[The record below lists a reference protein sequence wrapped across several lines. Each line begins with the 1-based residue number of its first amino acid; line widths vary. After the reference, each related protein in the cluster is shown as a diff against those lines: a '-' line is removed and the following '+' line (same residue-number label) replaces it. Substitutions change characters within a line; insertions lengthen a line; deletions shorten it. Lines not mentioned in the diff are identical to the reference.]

1 MALDPKIFIDII
13 NNCNKV
19 DVWESTGMYNSTTN
33 PTGWGFPNITPN
45 DVLTAKVT
53 IFDYTGNTLLQ
64 TIVLKENP
72 IDLLQQPINGNVALA
87 VSTTGDS
94 NINSNTLVNVT
105 NISGIQPGM
114 LITGVGIPPN
124 TFVEYTYAGNL
135 VIISNNATSTNVG
148 RPIKVYSYIPAIDAS
163 QYKAIASGSWSQAT
177 DGVYKIVYTIVD
189 NSNNTYTNGGQYEL
203 MICNLES
210 CMDKLIAK
218 LVDICDEEKLKRYK
232 ETLDQLE
239 ILKYGIKTAFAS
251 GDFATATSLISDAN
265 TLCTTFSDCGC
276 GCNDCN

>member
-19 DVWESTGMYNSTTN
+19 DVWESTGVYDVTN
-33 PTGWGFPNITPN
+33 NPGGWGTPNINPS
-45 DVLTAKVT
+45 DVTTSYVKVY
-53 IFDYTGNTLLQ
+53 DYTGVTLLQ
-64 TIVLKENP
+64 TITLKETP
-72 IDLLQQPINGNVALA
+72 IDLYPA
-87 VSTTGDS
+87 VV
-94 NINSNTLVNVT
+94 NSNTFKIAT
-105 NISGIQPGM
+105 N
-114 LITGVGIPPN
+114 N
-124 TFVEYTYAGNL
+124 TWT
-135 VIISNNATSTNVG
+135 
-148 RPIKVYSYIPAIDAS
+148 
-163 QYKAIASGSWSQAT
+163 QAT
-177 DGVYKIVYTIVD
+177 DGVFKIIYTITDSLSNVY
-189 NSNNTYTNGGQYEL
+189 NSSGQYEL
-203 MICNLES
+203 MICNLEY